1 MADTHIGLAVIFDVP
16 EGQDTATH
24 KANFY
29 AKSRK
34 GTKDLIYY
42 GFASLGNKVRPSEM
56 TLYTITLCQVMCRE
70 GYKSALGFQAH
81 VMEVKDDLEAII
93 KQVGRERV
101 KVFLS
106 CLESFYLNTDFR
118 LSVVDQRVN

>member
-1 MADTHIGLAVIFDVP
+1 MTDTHIGLAVIFDVP

-34 GTKDLIYY
+34 GTKEQIYY
-42 GFASLGNKVRPSEM
+42 GFASLGNKVKIKRWLFKAFECVSAE
-56 TLYTITLCQVMCRE
+56 VMCRE

-81 VMEVKDDLEAII
+81 ILEVKDDLEAII

-101 KVFLS
+101 KVS
-106 CLESFYLNTDFR
+106 S
-118 LSVVDQRVN
+118 